1 LSGHPGL
8 ELFEALPV
16 GRDLERLAL
25 GLSLTLATHR
35 RGVLVGANVN
45 AEEITR
51 IQPLLE
57 LYDVRQPSD
66 AQASNRPLAAMPAT
80 LAEVAST

>member
-1 LSGHPGL
+1 
-8 ELFEALPV
+8 
-16 GRDLERLAL
+16 
-25 GLSLTLATHR
+25 
-35 RGVLVGANVN
+35 VLVGANVN